1 MRTQTV
7 VGVLCAVVFFHL
19 VSRMARANA
28 IGKCKSQVS
37 AFQKA
42 PQGHTYDTFK
52 VNSPDVCVKRCDKEE
67 KCQSINFVIDES
79 ICELNKR
86 SKEARPDNYVT
97 DPRRIYTIVQFD
109 KGGCSKSIVILNSW
123 SFDCMYTCMYVC
135 ICMCIFSLE
144 RVMNI
149 EISEV

>member
-7 VGVLCAVVFFHL
+7 VGALCTVVFFHL
-19 VSRMARANA
+19 VSRMAHANA

-42 PQGHTYDTFK
+42 LQGHTYDTFK
-52 VNSPDVCVKRCDKEE
+52 VNSLHVCVKRCDKEE

-79 ICELNKR
+79 ICELNKQ

-97 DPRRIYTIVQFD
+97 DPRRIYKTIQFGR
-109 KGGCSKSIVILNSW
+109 GGCFQSIVILKSW
-123 SFDCMYTCMYVC
+123 SFDCMYVYVC
-135 ICMCIFSLE
+135 LYTYVYFFFRE
-144 RVMNI
+144 GY
-149 EISEV
+149 EY

>member
-7 VGVLCAVVFFHL
+7 VGALCTVVFFHL
-19 VSRMARANA
+19 VSRRTHANA
-28 IGKCKSQVS
+28 IGKCKSQES

-42 PQGHTYDTFK
+42 LQGHTYDTFK
-52 VNSPDVCVKRCDKEE
+52 VNSLHVCVKRCDKEE
-67 KCQSINFVIDES
+67 KCHSINFVIDES
-79 ICELNKR
+79 ICELNKQ

-97 DPRRIYTIVQFD
+97 DPRRIYMTVQFG
-109 KGGCSKSIVILNSW
+109 KGGCFKSIVILKSW

-135 ICMCIFSLE
+135 ICMCIFSLL
-144 RVMNI
+144 RAMNI

>member
-7 VGVLCAVVFFHL
+7 AGALCTVVFFHL
-19 VSRMARANA
+19 VSRMAHANA

-42 PQGHTYDTFK
+42 LQGHTYDTFK
-52 VNSPDVCVKRCDKEE
+52 VNSLYVCVRRCDKEG

-79 ICELNKR
+79 ICELNKQ

-97 DPRRIYTIVQFD
+97 DPRRIYMTVKFD
-109 KGGCSKSIVILNSW
+109 KGECSKSIVILNSW

-135 ICMCIFSLE
+135 ICMCIFFFGE
-144 RVMNI
+144 GY
-149 EISEV
+149 EY

>member
-7 VGVLCAVVFFHL
+7 VGALCTVVFFHL
-19 VSRMARANA
+19 VSRMAHANA

-42 PQGHTYDTFK
+42 LQGHTYDTFK

-67 KCQSINFVIDES
+67 KCQSI
-79 ICELNKR
+79 K
-86 SKEARPDNYVT
+86 ARPDNYVT
-97 DPRRIYTIVQFD
+97 DPRRIYITVKFD

-123 SFDCMYTCMYVC
+123 SFDCMYMCMYVC
-135 ICMCIFSLE
+135 ICM
-144 RVMNI
+144 
-149 EISEV
+149 